1 MARRRSSTAKTT
13 RGKSEREARAE
24 HLTWAALVLAFAL
37 VHLGAGNF
45 ANWLLPFAGAVI
57 LLISGVYQ
65 YSRRWHVSPVTWIAV
80 VILALFAFYSY
91 QVDPNAEFLS
101 ESLIVFA
108 GIILLGVITG
118 DT

>member
-45 ANWLLPFAGAVI
+45 PNWLLPFAGAVI
-57 LLISGVYQ
+57 LLVSGVYQ